1 LALSHS
7 DHLRLLR
14 DGVPP
19 GGTWADLGSG
29 RGAFTL
35 ALAELVGPAGE
46 LHSVDRDEA
55 GLAVQAREVSRR
67 FRGKLYIHNADFTGR
82 LHLPPLD
89 GVVMANSLHF
99 VGDKEPVLELVGGYL
114 KPGGRLILIEYD
126 SDHGNWWVPH
136 PLSFAT
142 WQRVAPASGFTAPRL
157 LATVPSSVLGRI
169 YSALSLRSSDSS
181 SA

>member
-1 LALSHS
+1 LALTHS

-14 DGVPP
+14 DGVPA

-29 RGAFTL
+29 RGSFTL
-35 ALAELVGPAGE
+35 ALAELLGPAGE

-55 GLAVQAREVSRR
+55 GLEVQIREIPPR
-67 FRGKLYIHNADFTGR
+67 FRGKLNIHRVDFTR
-82 LHLPPLD
+82 PLHLPPLD

-99 VGDKEPVLELVGGYL
+99 VRDKEPVLELVGGYL

-126 SDHGNWWVPH
+126 SDRGNWWVPH

-142 WQRVAPASGFTAPRL
+142 WQRVAPASGFSTPQL
-157 LATVPSSVLGRI
+157 LASVPSSVLGRI